1 LKPLRFFGDLVLYLL
16 AFTFTVTALLF
27 FYYQCSLLTV
37 TSRSMEPTI
46 KAGDTV
52 LTIQIPT
59 SQIQKNDVLVL
70 PLPEISNLR
79 YAHRV
84 IEVSNESQEVIV
96 RTKGDSNPIPD
107 KWALE
112 LISKQV
118 PKVVAVIPT
127 APILNGPVE
136 RRTIYLGLQGTAI
149 LLALL
154 GLARLFR

>member
-1 LKPLRFFGDLVLYLL
+1 
-16 AFTFTVTALLF
+16 
-27 FYYQCSLLTV
+27 
-37 TSRSMEPTI
+37 MEPTI

-70 PLPEISNLR
+70 PLPEISTLR

-84 IEVSNESQEVIV
+84 IEVSNEAQEVIV

>member
-1 LKPLRFFGDLVLYLL
+1 LKPLRFFGDIVLYLL

-70 PLPEISNLR
+70 PLPEISTLR

-84 IEVSNESQEVIV
+84 IEVSNEAQEVIV

-127 APILNGPVE
+127 SPILNGPVE